1 MPIHIST
8 AQPDFEIR
16 FAGMLAMKRED
27 ATDVN
32 DAVAAIIADV
42 RSRGDAAL
50 VDLIRARA
58 LDWFGQDRGCDSH
71 PGIVG
76 EIAIPSGGRHL
87 DRQVDPLAGRGDL
100 EFEVATPI

>member
-1 MPIHIST
+1 MNAANCHRRLSAPRAAANKVQSFQAAMPIHLST

-42 RSRGDAAL
+42 RTGAMRRWS
-50 VDLIRARA
+50 
-58 LDWFGQDRGCDSH
+58 
-71 PGIVG
+71 
-76 EIAIPSGGRHL
+76 
-87 DRQVDPLAGRGDL
+87 
-100 EFEVATPI
+100 T